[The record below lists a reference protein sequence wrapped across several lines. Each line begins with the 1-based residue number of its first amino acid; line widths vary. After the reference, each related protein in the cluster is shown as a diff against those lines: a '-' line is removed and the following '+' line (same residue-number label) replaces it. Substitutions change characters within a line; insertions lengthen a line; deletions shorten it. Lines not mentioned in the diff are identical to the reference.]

1 MDIKIQV
8 ILAVT
13 AAIEVT
19 MAPPQMG
26 GRVSRGV
33 AFLFGVDMILARS
46 WPKDVTPQKRDD
58 NENGNTC
65 WNPIWN
71 QKQKDLKHVAPLN
84 YSLDIPP
91 TE

>member
-1 MDIKIQV
+1 M
-8 ILAVT
+8 LAVT

-46 WPKDVTPQKRDD
+46 WPKNVTPQKRDD

-65 WNPIWN
+65 WKSNIESAA
-71 QKQKDLKHVAPLN
+71 KGLEKCSSFEL
-84 YSLDIPP
+84 
-91 TE
+91 